1 MKKTFIILA
10 FLTSFLFGLK
20 VNSTTTP
27 ISLNGH
33 SIRKVNVIT
42 DPSTVY
48 VGKASDL
55 TIKFVL
61 RSKTGISKTRIKLFV
76 NNGSVSLSGNVLEL
90 ENITDDQD
98 IEDNVET
105 YNATISLQDFTF
117 GRTTNEIK
125 LQYLLSSITPNSV
138 LAQAG
143 KSKAAISSGNN
154 NGGNGSGGTGSN
166 GSGGSGGTNN
176 GSFTIAPRLVSIFVE
191 AVNFTD
197 NSNGTVINEPVV
209 STDEQSIRL
218 TVNHDQRLLD
228 VVNGDTFNA
237 TTNPVLKNL
246 KIYKIDPN
254 NKKDKEEISDSFV
267 FSLEEASTKI
277 TSSATTKNGQPLLE
291 TVYLSN
297 GKLLKERQNLQF
309 VIDLDNFYARSG
321 VKLETNLITTDRDTI
336 KIKAQELEITDSS
349 LTEPINF
356 SASSSTKKK
365 TTYTGSSVLSGSF
378 NSSNGTPSTVDS
390 VDFFLT
396 TKGKKTTPKI
406 QGKNKNHNLPLKV
419 FDTNGSSSVSS
430 STFTIPVNFSVTGTN
445 GQFKSGGFYDP
456 ALDKKFKIPF
466 SITTK
471 TADDLDLI
479 LFGTFNESV
488 NAIFDS
494 PIVVN
499 GSSL

>member
-10 FLTSFLFGLK
+10 FLSSFLIGLK
-20 VNSTTTP
+20 VNSATTP

-48 VGKASDL
+48 VGKSSDL

-61 RSKTGISKTRIKLFV
+61 RSKTGISKTRVKLFV

-90 ENITDDQD
+90 ENITDDTD
-98 IEDNVET
+98 LEENVET
-105 YNATISLQDFTF
+105 YAGTISLKDFTF

-125 LQYLLSSITPNSV
+125 LQYLLSSITSNSV

-143 KSKAAISSGNN
+143 KSKTAISSGNN
-154 NGGNGSGGTGSN
+154 GGNGNGGSGGNGSGGGGN
-166 GSGGSGGTNN
+166 NGGSF
-176 GSFTIAPRLVSIFVE
+176 SIAPRLVSIFIE
-191 AVNFTD
+191 AIDFTD

-209 STDEQSIRL
+209 STEEQFLKL
-218 TVNHDQRLLD
+218 TVDHDQRILD

-237 TTNPVLKNL
+237 ATNPVLKNL

-254 NKKDKEEISDSFV
+254 NKKDKEEISADFV
-267 FSLEEASTKI
+267 FSLAEASTKI
-277 TSSATTKNGQPLLE
+277 SSTSTTANGQPLLE

-297 GKLLKERQNLQF
+297 GKFLKERQNLQF

-321 VKLETNLITTDRDTI
+321 VKLEDNLITTDRDTI

-356 SASSSTKKK
+356 SATSSSKKK
-365 TTYTGSSVLSGSF
+365 ITYTASSVLGGSF
-378 NSSNGTPSTVDS
+378 SSSNGTPSTVDS

-396 TKGKKTTPKI
+396 TKGKKATPKI
-406 QGKNKNHNLPLKV
+406 QGKNKNHNLALKV

-430 STFTIPVNFSVTGTN
+430 GNFTIPVSFSVSESN

-488 NAIFDS
+488 NAIFDA
-494 PIVVN
+494 PVVVN

>member
-10 FLTSFLFGLK
+10 FLTSFLIGLK
-20 VNSTTTP
+20 VNSATTP

-42 DPSTVY
+42 DPDTVY
-48 VGKASDL
+48 VGKSSDL

-61 RSKTGISKTRIKLFV
+61 RSKTGISKTRVKLFV

-90 ENITDDQD
+90 ENITDDTD
-98 IEDNVET
+98 LEENVET
-105 YNATISLQDFTF
+105 YAGTISLKDFTF

-143 KSKAAISSGNN
+143 KSKTAISSGNN
-154 NGGNGSGGTGSN
+154 GGNSNGGSGGNGGGGT
-166 GSGGSGGTNN
+166 GGTNN
-176 GSFTIAPRLVSIFVE
+176 GSFSIAPRLVSIFVE
-191 AVNFTD
+191 AIDFTD

-209 STDEQSIRL
+209 STNEQSIRL

-228 VVNGDTFNA
+228 TVNGDTFNA
-237 TTNPVLKNL
+237 ATNPVLKNL

-277 TSSATTKNGQPLLE
+277 SSSATTKNGQPLLE

-297 GKLLKERQNLQF
+297 GKVLKERQNLQF

-321 VKLETNLITTDRDTI
+321 VKLESNLITTDRDTI

-356 SASSSTKKK
+356 SASSSSKKK
-365 TTYTGSSVLSGSF
+365 TIYTANSVLSGSF
-378 NSSNGTPSTVDS
+378 SSSNGTPSTVDS

-406 QGKNKNHNLPLKV
+406 QGKNKNHNLALKV

-430 STFTIPVNFSVTGTN
+430 SSFTIPVSFSVSGSN
-445 GQFKSGGFYDP
+445 SQFKSGGFYDST
-456 ALDKKFKIPF
+456 LDKKFKIPF

-488 NAIFDS
+488 NAIFDA
-494 PIVVN
+494 PVVVN